1 MTIAPSRQHPADCS
15 CLRCRG
21 FAKGNGVALKHG
33 SYALLRLQPRA
44 KELAAELRELVPL
57 SSPTDGPAIDALSLI
72 LAQAE
77 HGGLVLATVQ
87 ARTWERITRGEEPL
101 TADERD
107 DLRRLS
113 ADLRGWL
120 NSAGRYF
127 EALGMTPTS
136 RARLGLDLV
145 RTEDALAQLATE
157 GGEVRA
163 KAERRLRGAVT

>member
-1 MTIAPSRQHPADCS
+1 M
-15 CLRCRG
+15 RCRG
-21 FAKGNGVALKHG
+21 FEKGNSVALKHG

-44 KELAAELRELVPL
+44 TELAPELLELVPL
-57 SSPTDGPAIDALSLI
+57 SSPTDGPAIEALAMI

-77 HGGLVLATVQ
+77 HAGLVLATVQ

-120 NSAGRYF
+120 NSAGRFF
-127 EALGMTPTS
+127 EMLGMTPSS
-136 RARLGLDLV
+136 RARLGLDIAQTQ
-145 RTEDALAQLATE
+145 RTISLIDYYRDRDED
-157 GGEVRA
+157 GELTA
-163 KAERRLRGAVT
+163 